1 MFLLRLS
8 GIFCIYT
15 RLDFC
20 ISIQFSNTVVTVR
33 NESRE
38 LWNIWCTF
46 VVVHVMLCDSLL
58 QWLRVLY
65 FSPRWYLQ
73 NLPSSSFC
81 FGYWVVSCWEPLTLY
96 YNMIVWL
103 MSEGGTENPGF
114 CYWLVSFNNILEKG
128 HEMVIV
134 QHIAIKRLH
143 INLKSLHNVSST
155 SLEFKTFTFL
165 YLSSVALLGGNLLTL
180 TWFPFNVFPV
190 TSRIFA
196 SPSEKALLH

>member
-33 NESRE
+33 NESRQ

-46 VVVHVMLCDSLL
+46 AVVHVVLCDSLL

-81 FGYWVVSCWEPLTLY
+81 FGYWVMSCWKPPTLY

-103 MSEGGTENPGF
+103 MSEGGHWE
-114 CYWLVSFNNILEKG
+114 S
-128 HEMVIV
+128 
-134 QHIAIKRLH
+134 RL
-143 INLKSLHNVSST
+143 L
-155 SLEFKTFTFL
+155 
-165 YLSSVALLGGNLLTL
+165 LLTC
-180 TWFPFNVFPV
+180 
-190 TSRIFA
+190 IFQQYPWTGPWNGDSSAHCHQEA
-196 SPSEKALLH
+196 SYQPLVLPEISKACTMFQVHP